1 MECDQLQQVVW
12 LVWVCIKRD
21 VQICFRIFTFHT
33 SQFTDPYVS
42 ECHLDIILKGVI
54 LGWLFHTFLTFS
66 KGPVGIFTAQPR
78 PAGRARAAE
87 PGAGSPAAPGAV
99 GPRFFEA
106 LGRPGGAAQ
115 RHGAADAES
124 QPQPGGARPST
135 PSVFTMCF
143 KLVLSWNDV
152 DFCRRCWCCE
162 GGQHGQPCPWCIQIP
177 CPEQVEGGLEVFQNH
192 PKLKVLDLEG
202 TMVEGSIEVFQFT
215 PGLEVLKIGG
225 AGEISG
231 DIKVFEHTPNLK
243 VLALNATALEGDMEV
258 FSVYTKGIRQLSLIN
273 ALRVTGHLPNLL
285 KHRTF
290 HNLKKFVLIN
300 SSGVTGSVKHFLA
313 AKKLQ
318 EMRIENAEYING
330 DLSLLP
336 IPSLR
341 SLILKGITMEVDF
354 TALDRK
360 YRMKNPQ
367 FNLSELHLEPEV
379 ETSGSTRLLKL
390 PARRQSRLAG
400 G

>member
-1 MECDQLQQVVW
+1 MF
-12 LVWVCIKRD
+12 D
-21 VQICFRIFTFHT
+21 VAKGVNMVNLAHGVSKSLALSRWREALRCFRTT
-33 SQFTDPYVS
+33 RS
-42 ECHLDIILKGVI
+42 
-54 LGWLFHTFLTFS
+54 S
-66 KGPVGIFTAQPR
+66 KSWTWK
-78 PAGRARAAE
+78 
-87 PGAGSPAAPGAV
+87 APWWKA
-99 GPRFFEA
+99 
-106 LGRPGGAAQ
+106 
-115 RHGAADAES
+115 
-124 QPQPGGARPST
+124 PSKC
-135 PSVFTMCF
+135 SS
-143 KLVLSWNDV
+143 LRL
-152 DFCRRCWCCE
+152 
-162 GGQHGQPCPWCIQIP
+162 
-177 CPEQVEGGLEVFQNH
+177 
-192 PKLKVLDLEG
+192 
-202 TMVEGSIEVFQFT
+202 
-215 PGLEVLKIGG
+215 GLEVLKIGG

-300 SSGVTGSVKHFLA
+300 SSGVTGSLKHFLA

-400 G
+400 V